1 MYSYRML
8 DSDLLCT
15 FLTIAETGSISRAAD
30 RLGRTQSAISM
41 QVKRLE
47 DFSGRPLFKRLP
59 RGVRLTEAGEALMPE
74 ARQVIQSLET
84 ATRRLQDRPMAGDI
98 AIGISEDYSIPL
110 LTPALAG
117 FADLHP
123 NVSITVRSEPS
134 PAIDDAFEAGEIDLA
149 VLAIDSGA
157 ATGELLYQ
165 DPTEWVVS
173 RNHRPEDRDPVP
185 VAVFDEDC
193 WWRDAA
199 LKSLQARGTPYR
211 IAFSSR
217 SLAGI
222 QAAVQSGLAVGVMG
236 RSTAPPG
243 SRILGRADGFDP
255 LPSAS
260 IVLKCRERSLS
271 PAFTGMISALRE
283 ACTNLMG
290 TR

>member
-1 MYSYRML
+1 ML

-15 FLTIAETGSISRAAD
+15 FLTIAETGSISRAAE

-84 ATRRLQDRPMAGDI
+84 ATRRLQDQPMSGAI
-98 AIGISEDYSIPL
+98 TIGISEDYSIPL
-110 LTPALAG
+110 LTPALAH

-123 NVSITVRSEPS
+123 KVTITVRSEPTPS
-134 PAIDDAFEAGEIDLA
+134 IDDAFEAGEIDLA

-157 ATGELLYQ
+157 VAGELLYQ
-165 DPTEWVVS
+165 DPTDWVVS
-173 RNHRPEDRDPVP
+173 KSHHLEDRDPVP

-199 LKSLQARGTPYR
+199 LKSLQARGTPYH

-222 QAAVQSGLAVGVMG
+222 QAAVQSGLAVGMMG
-236 RSTAPPG
+236 RSTAPSG
-243 SRILGRADGFDP
+243 TRILGRADGFDP

-260 IVLKCRERSLS
+260 IVLKCREGDPS
-271 PAFTGMISALRE
+271 PAFTGMASAIRE
-283 ACTNLMG
+283 ACTNVSHA
-290 TR
+290 R

>member
-1 MYSYRML
+1 ML

-15 FLTIAETGSISRAAD
+15 FLSIAETGSISRAAD

-47 DFSGRPLFKRLP
+47 DVSGRPLFTRLP
-59 RGVRLTEAGEALMPE
+59 RGVRLTEAGEALLPE
-74 ARQVIQSLET
+74 ARRVIESLES
-84 ATRRLQDRPMAGDI
+84 ATRRLQDKPMSGAI
-98 AIGISEDYSIPL
+98 TIGISEDYSIPL

-134 PAIDDAFEAGEIDLA
+134 PVIDDAFEAGEIDLA

-157 ATGELLYQ
+157 VGGELLYQ
-165 DPTEWVVS
+165 DPTDWVVS
-173 RNHRPEDRDPVP
+173 KTHRLEERNPVP
-185 VAVFDEDC
+185 VAVFDEAC

-199 LKSLQARGTPYR
+199 LKSLQARGTPYH

-243 SRILGRADGFDP
+243 TRILGKKEGFDP

-260 IVLKCRERSLS
+260 IVLKCRERDPS
-271 PAFTGMISALRE
+271 PAFKGMASAIRR
-283 ACTNLMG
+283 ACTNV
-290 TR
+290 TRGR